1 MGGLG
6 HHHVHPYL
14 VQAIAFVGSLALPG
28 AVFALLGGAWAER
41 IRRNPPASVPGRQVA
56 RGTTLAPECAPD

>member
-6 HHHVHPYL
+6 HHHVHPYF
-14 VQAIAFVGSLALPG
+14 VQAIAFFGSLVLPG

-41 IRRNPPASVPGRQVA
+41 IRRSAPADAASRQVLL
-56 RGTTLAPECAPD
+56 GTTLAPECAPD